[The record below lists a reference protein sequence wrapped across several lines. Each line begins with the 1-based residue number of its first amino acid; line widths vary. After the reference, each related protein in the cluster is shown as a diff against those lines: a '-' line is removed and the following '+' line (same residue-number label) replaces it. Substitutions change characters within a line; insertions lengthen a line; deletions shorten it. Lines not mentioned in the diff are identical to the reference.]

1 MILKETGKLILLV
14 TIILSASCDSKPKI
28 ANLQDK
34 YNTAPLNDDGEIV
47 AKSYY
52 NKTVYYGT
60 TRYDRCSKN
69 DVSFPNKE
77 CSGNISRYDTGNRSS
92 NVIKYGIVKVEI
104 PFIKPIGETT
114 GMSISYLKNDIGWL
128 KFREKISKDDLVI
141 FIHGFNT
148 PFKDA
153 AIRTAQLAHDTNYV
167 GEAVFYSWPSGG
179 EFTEY
184 AIDQKNAKL
193 NFSHFAD
200 FLQNIA
206 QSSNKKIHIIA
217 HSMGGY
223 ILSNALV
230 VLDKRMKKDVNLFK
244 NRPEKNVFNQIIF
257 AAPDIE
263 KKEFKD
269 NMESHRLKRF
279 AERMTLYSTN
289 NDYVLK
295 VSRGFNYFINNNSK
309 NRTGDSSDQDFVLM
323 NGLDTVDARRE
334 IPKQFFGHSF
344 YANNRSLV
352 SDIYQL
358 LNYGTHPDK
367 RILQKALTPDN
378 GMLWLMQD

>member
-1 MILKETGKLILLV
+1 MILKETGKLFLLV
-14 TIILSASCDSKPKI
+14 IIIFSVSCASKPKI
-28 ANLQDK
+28 NKISEK
-34 YNTAPLNDDGEIV
+34 YNSAPLNDDGEII

-52 NKTVYYGT
+52 EKTVYYGT

-69 DVSFPNKE
+69 DVSFPNEK
-77 CSGNISRYDTGNRSS
+77 CSRNKFRYDTDNRSS

-104 PFIKPIGETT
+104 PFTKPIGETT

-128 KFREKISKDDLVI
+128 KFKENISKDDIVI

-153 AIRTAQLAHDTNYV
+153 AIRTAQLAHDTNYI
-167 GEAVFYSWPSGG
+167 GKSVFFSWPSGG
-179 EFTEY
+179 KFTKY
-184 AIDQKNAKL
+184 AVDQKNAKI

-230 VLDKRMKKDVNLFK
+230 ILDKRMKKDIGLFK
-244 NRPEKNVFNQIIF
+244 NRPKNNIFNQIIF

-263 KKEFKD
+263 KKEFMT
-269 NMESHRLKRF
+269 NMESHKLKRF
-279 AERMTLYSTN
+279 AERMTLYSSD

-295 VSRGFNYFINNNSK
+295 VSRAFNYFINNNS
-309 NRTGDSSDQDFVLM
+309 RIRAGDSSDQNFVLM
-323 NGLDTVDARRE
+323 NGLDTVDTRRE
-334 IPKQFFGHSF
+334 IPAQFFGHSF

-352 SDIYQL
+352 SDIYL
-358 LNYGTHPDK
+358 LLTYGTHPDK
-367 RILQKALTPDN
+367 RILQKALTPN
-378 GMLWLMQD
+378 KGMLWLMQD